1 MAMIKCR
8 ECGKDI
14 SDQAEMCPHC
24 GCSINSNKNSVGT
37 NNSTD
42 GFCLGGMI
50 TGICSFFI
58 DFFGLV
64 SLTGLV
70 ISIIG
75 LTRAQGKNKTFA
87 VVGIVCSG
95 IELFLKFIQLVNM

>member
-1 MAMIKCR
+1 MYKR
-8 ECGKDI
+8 QDI

-87 VVGIVCSG
+87 V
-95 IELFLKFIQLVNM
+95 LPYRRLVALRIIPVSYTHLGP